1 MLIAQTGQQFLS
13 FIINET
19 KSIQTLSP
27 ITMHGAWVLRKLI
40 VNQIKF
46 AHRNWARRAQ
56 KFEIFCLTKM
66 TLPE

>member
-46 AHRNWARRAQ
+46 AHRNWARRA
-56 KFEIFCLTKM
+56 
-66 TLPE
+66 